1 MKIVCKS
8 NYTVLKDHLY
18 KFQWAGVLGSV
29 LSVAFVGATAVLA
42 SGSSS
47 DQKEESSSSGGGEAL
62 LGVLLIMSGAFV
74 QALQFVFEEKVMTM
88 EIPAPPLLMIGMEGV
103 WGTAL
108 CIFVLYPIAYF
119 IPGDDHGSYESFEN
133 TIAMIKS
140 SSTIQF
146 SFVVYFIV
154 IFGYNLF
161 AALVTFL
168 LNSVWHAILDNF
180 RPITVW
186 CTDLLIYYV
195 IARTGDLGEPWTK
208 WSFVQLTGMFVL
220 FYGTAVYNAPNP
232 GSLKLQGQ
240 WWALGL
246 DFTQE
251 YQSLHEAEL
260 DADWEAKRQKL
271 KQKAL
276 SSFYGERSPF
286 VSAHTQALYG
296 LAAQHN

>member
-1 MKIVCKS
+1 M
-8 NYTVLKDHLY
+8 LKDHLY
-18 KFQWAGVLGSV
+18 KFQWAGVLGNI
-29 LSVAFVGATAVLA
+29 LS
-42 SGSSS
+42 SRSST
-47 DQKEESSSSGGGEAL
+47 DKTEEAASGGGDAL
-62 LGVLLIMSGAFV
+62 LGVLLILAGAFV

-108 CIFVLYPIAYF
+108 CVFVLYPIAYC

-133 TIAMIKS
+133 TIAMFR
-140 SSTIQF
+140 SSTTIQI

-186 CTDLLIYYV
+186 GTDLFIYYV
-195 IARTGDLGEPWTK
+195 VVKSGDLGEPWTT

-246 DFTQE
+246 DFSQE
-251 YQSLHEAEL
+251 YQVLHEAEL
-260 DADWEAKRQKL
+260 DADWEVKRQKL

-276 SSFYGERSPF
+276 SSFYGERSPYI
-286 VSAHTQALYG
+286 SAHTQALYG